1 MGVFEHHQKID
12 TLKQTGTK
20 LTNTMSLPNN
30 DELVIK
36 MKKSYDITRI
46 KENPLRTYYTC
57 VRYSNTKIG
66 TSHYTGP
73 FGTGLTHY
81 GPGRWS
87 CIKGWFE
94 TDDNYFQG
102 NRVDSKVL
110 NYCKFRNTEEALK
123 KDIND
128 EFILYIPKETK

>member
-1 MGVFEHHQKID
+1 
-12 TLKQTGTK
+12 
-20 LTNTMSLPNN
+20 MSLPNN

-36 MKKSYDITRI
+36 MKKSYNITPI

-57 VRYSNTKIG
+57 VRYSNTNIS
-66 TSHYTGP
+66 TSSSH
-73 FGTGLTHY
+73 TGLTYY

-94 TDDNYFQG
+94 IYDNSFLG
-102 NRVDSKVL
+102 KRVDSKVL
-110 NYCKFRNTEEALK
+110 SYCKFRNTEEALK

-128 EFILYIPKETK
+128 EFIIFIPKETK